1 MQRFKNI
8 ICVIVPG
15 LKSQDILERAV
26 NLTINNQ
33 AKLTL
38 IQVIDDMPLT
48 GKLLAK
54 ALSPEDIHEK
64 MIIEYQRQLEELIT
78 PWKNSVNIEIKV
90 LSGTPFLEIIEE
102 VLRNDRD
109 LVIKPS
115 ECGELLDRVFGSN
128 DMHLLR
134 KCPCPVWLIKPEAP
148 LALQRIVVAVDASS
162 DSSSDKFHVQ
172 HLVNLQ
178 VLEMASSL
186 ALPELAEVD
195 VVYAWHAVGESAMR
209 GGFITKPEDEIIK
222 YVEEARQHENQNL
235 NSLINELEGKLGQN
249 TLEYIK
255 PQTHLLKGWPRDEIP
270 AFAKKIKADLVVMGT
285 VARTGIPGFF
295 MGNTAETILNKL
307 DCSVLAIKPSD
318 FKTPVTIKG

>member
-8 ICVIVPG
+8 ICVVVPG

-64 MIIEYQRQLEELIT
+64 MIIEYQQQLEELIT
-78 PWKNSVNIEIKV
+78 PWKNSVEIQIKI
-90 LSGTPFLEIIEE
+90 LSGTPFLEIIKE

-109 LVIKPS
+109 LVIKS
-115 ECGELLDRVFGSN
+115 ADSGGLLDRLFGSN

-134 KCPCPVWLIKPEAP
+134 KCPCPIWLIKPEAP
-148 LALQRIVVAVDASS
+148 LSLHRIVVAVDVSNDGS
-162 DSSSDKFHVQ
+162 PDKLKLQ
-172 HLVNLQ
+172 HLLNLQ

-186 ALPELAEVD
+186 ALPELAKVD
-195 VVYAWHAVGESAMR
+195 VVYAWHAIGESAMR

-222 YVEEARQHENQNL
+222 YVEESKQHEDQNL
-235 NSLINELEGKLGQN
+235 NSFISELEEKLGQKA
-249 TLEYIK
+249 LEYIK
-255 PQTHLLKGWPRDEIP
+255 PQPHLLKGWPRNEIP
-270 AFAKKIKADLVVMGT
+270 TFVKKVKADLVVMGT
-285 VARTGIPGFF
+285 VARTGASGLF

-307 DCSVLAIKPSD
+307 DCSVLAIKPSG
-318 FKTPVTIKG
+318 FKTPITLNE

>member
-8 ICVIVPG
+8 ICVVVPG
-15 LKSQDILERAV
+15 LKNQDILERAV

-38 IQVIDDMPLT
+38 IQVIDDMPLS

-64 MIIEYQRQLEELIT
+64 MITEYQRQLEELIT
-78 PWKNSVNIEIKV
+78 PWKNSVDIEIKI
-90 LSGTPFLEIIEE
+90 LSGIPFLEIIED

-115 ECGELLDRVFGSN
+115 ECGELLDRVFGSS

-134 KCPCPVWLIKPEAP
+134 KCPCPVWLIKPDAP

-162 DSSSDKFHVQ
+162 DSSSDKLNIQ
-172 HLVNLQ
+172 HRVNLQ

-186 ALPELAEVD
+186 ALPDLAKVD

-209 GGFITKPEDEIIK
+209 GGFITKPEDDIIK

-235 NSLINELEGKLGQN
+235 NSLINALEGKLGQN

-270 AFAKKIKADLVVMGT
+270 AFAKKATKIMA
-285 VARTGIPGFF
+285 ATGH
-295 MGNTAETILNKL
+295 K
-307 DCSVLAIKPSD
+307 
-318 FKTPVTIKG
+318 

>member
-8 ICVIVPG
+8 VCVVVPG
-15 LKSQDILERAV
+15 LKSQNILDRAV
-26 NLTINNQ
+26 NLAINNQ

-48 GKLLAK
+48 GKLIAK
-54 ALSPEDIHEK
+54 ALSTDDIHEK
-64 MIIEYQRQLEELIT
+64 MIKEYQRQLEELVT
-78 PWKNSVNIEIKV
+78 PWNDSVDIEIKI
-90 LSGTPFLEIIEE
+90 LSGTPFLEVIEE

-115 ECGELLDRVFGSN
+115 ECGELLDRIFGSN

-134 KCPCPVWLIKPEAP
+134 KCPCPIWLIKPDAP
-148 LALQRIVVAVDASS
+148 LVLQRIVVAVDASS
-162 DSSSDKFHVQ
+162 DSSSEKFHVQ

-255 PQTHLLKGWPRDEIP
+255 PHTHLLKGWPRDEIP
-270 AFAKKIKADLVVMGT
+270 AFAKKVKADLVVMGT

-307 DCSVLAIKPSD
+307 DCSVLAIKPFD
-318 FKTPVTIKG
+318 FKTPVILKD